1 MGRATRTVRAGEKQL
16 FVEATTGSSVAT
28 IPNFGVSRI
37 TTTAAETFV
46 LGAPEQGVEK
56 TILVNSPTS
65 AAITV
70 RLSTGTSVTVGST
83 AATQITFN
91 ATADACVKLVGVS
104 SVAWSVASVYPDN
117 VAANST
123 GTVIG
128 TS

>member
-1 MGRATRTVRAGEKQL
+1 MGRTMRSVRSGEKVL
-16 FVEATTGSSVAT
+16 RVEATTGSSVAT
-28 IPNFGVSRI
+28 IPNYGVSRI

-46 LGAPEQGVEK
+46 LGAPDENVEK
-56 TILVNSPTS
+56 TLLVNSPTS

-83 AATQITFN
+83 AATQLTFN
-91 ATADACVKLVGVS
+91 ATADTCVRLIGVS
-104 SVAWSVASVYPDN
+104 STSWSVVSVYPDN
-117 VAANST
+117 VAENST